1 MTKTKKS
8 RRRGRTETRKVLLT
22 GFEPFGG
29 ESVNPSGEIAR
40 QLHGKVIG
48 GHRVVGALLP
58 CVFGAAI
65 AELKKQI
72 RATRPVLILCVGQAG
87 GRAEITP
94 ERVAINVDDARIPD
108 NAGRRPVDRPVVRGG
123 PAAYWSTLPIKA
135 IVAELR
141 RREIPAA
148 VSQTAGTF
156 VCNHVFYGL
165 MHGLRRQKQVR
176 GGFIHVPFLP
186 EQAKPGQP
194 SLALETMTA
203 AIGAAVATALTTR
216 RDTRSA
222 GGATH

>member
-1 MTKTKKS
+1 MRK
-8 RRRGRTETRKVLLT
+8 RGKVEARTILLT

-29 ESVNPSGEIAR
+29 ETINPSGEIAR
-40 QLHGKVIG
+40 QLHGTVIA

-65 AELKKQI
+65 SELKKQFRVTKPALVI
-72 RATRPVLILCVGQAG
+72 CLGQAG

-94 ERVAINVDDARIPD
+94 ERVAINVDDARVTD
-108 NAGRRPVDRPVVRGG
+108 NAGRQPVDRPIVRGG

-135 IVAELR
+135 ITAELQ

-165 MHGLRRQKQVR
+165 MHELRKQKRVR

-186 EQAKPGQP
+186 EQVKDQP
-194 SLALETMTA
+194 SLPLAVMTTAIET
-203 AIGAAVATALTTR
+203 AIAVAVQTR
-216 RDTRSA
+216 RDRRSA

>member
-1 MTKTKKS
+1 M
-8 RRRGRTETRKVLLT
+8 RTVLLT

-29 ESVNPSGEIAR
+29 ESINPSAEIAR
-40 QLHGKVIG
+40 LLHGTVIG
-48 GHRVVGALLP
+48 GHRIVGALLP

-65 AELKKQI
+65 TELKRQV
-72 RATRPVLILCVGQAG
+72 RVTRPALVICVGQAG

-108 NAGRRPVDRPVVRGG
+108 NAGRQPVDRPVVKGG
-123 PAAYWSTLPIKA
+123 AAAYWSTLPIKA
-135 IVAELR
+135 IVAELH

-165 MHGLRRQKQVR
+165 MHALRRQRKVR

-186 EQAKPGQP
+186 EQAKGMPPGLP
-194 SLALETMTA
+194 LATMTSAVEA
-203 AIGAAVATALTTR
+203 AIAVSVRRR
-216 RDTRSA
+216 RDARSA
-222 GGATH
+222 GGGTH